1 MNQFCNGTSKCTPAK
16 REILNIGQTER
27 FVCSIFLK
35 KYGIVSGNL
44 VSGGDEMNLIDCQRC

>member
-27 FVCSIFLK
+27 FVRSIFLK

-44 VSGGDEMNLIDCQRC
+44 VSGGDEMHL